1 MVFLIA
7 EESGRGLVGSPMK
20 DTLKQGIAQ
29 MLVVAGLGFA
39 AALGTWWVKG
49 PPSRVFVCDPATL
62 AEGEVCLEQVL
73 AGDPVLWVDARPRA
87 EWERDGVVGSELW
100 NLDPA
105 EDMQAFEAAV
115 AMRLLDAPR
124 VVVYCGDENCGVSR
138 QVADQIRKMGLGA
151 EPLVLKGGW
160 AALRDSGLLKGSS
173 AAP

>member
-1 MVFLIA
+1 MILIA
-7 EESGRGLVGSPMK
+7 EARGRALLGLPMK
-20 DTLKQGIAQ
+20 DKLKQGVVQ
-29 MLVVAGLGFA
+29 MLVVTGIGLA
-39 AALGTWWVKG
+39 AAGATWWLKG
-49 PPSRVFVCDPATL
+49 PPSRVFVCDPAAL

-73 AGDPVLWVDARPRA
+73 GGEPVLWVDARPRA
-87 EWERDGVVGSELW
+87 DWERDGVVGSELW